1 MSHTLAFDVYGTLI
15 DTAGVVAA
23 LSLQLGDRAAD
34 FARLW
39 REKQLE
45 YSFRRALMHHYAGGF
60 AQCTR
65 EALDYACAAH
75 RFELDADTRDALLDG
90 YRRLPPFPEVSGALA
105 SLRDAGHRLY
115 AFSNGHPDDLEALLD
130 QAGLRSVFVD
140 VVSVHAVQSFKPD
153 RAVYTHFLACSG
165 ASAADTWLVSGNAF
179 DVLGAAAVGW
189 RTIWVRRSA
198 EQIFDPWGTMPT
210 AAVASLDGIA
220 AALGAN

>member
-15 DTAGVVAA
+15 DTTGVVTA
-23 LSLQLGDRAAD
+23 LSVHLGERAAG

-39 REKQLE
+39 RDKQLE
-45 YSFRRALMHHYAGGF
+45 YSFRRALMRRYADGF

-75 RFELDADTRDALLDG
+75 HLELGGDARAALLDG
-90 YRRLPPFPEVSGALA
+90 YRHLPPFPEVSVALA
-105 SLRDAGHRLY
+105 GLRDAGHRLY
-115 AFSNGHPDDLEALLD
+115 AFSNGHPDDLEVLLD
-130 QAGLRSVFVD
+130 QAGLGPLFVD

-153 RAVYTHFLACSG
+153 PAVYAHFLARSH
-165 ASAADTWLVSGNAF
+165 ASAADTWLVSGNPF
-179 DVLGAAAVGW
+179 DVLGAAAAGW

-198 EQIFDPWGTMPT
+198 EQPFDPWGVTPT
-210 AAVASLDGIA
+210 STVAGLDGIA